1 MSQRPIIVHSQTFF
15 RTIRSFMRTLGFFKI
30 SQEMDDATK
39 SGGRNYK
46 T

>member
-1 MSQRPIIVHSQTFF
+1 MSQRPLIVHSENFF
-15 RTIRSFMRTLGFFKI
+15 RSIMRTLGFFKI
-30 SQEMDDATK
+30 SQEMDDVTK